1 MSTQNKLE
9 GNLIDKQRQ
18 LEEQNRVLREENK
31 QLRADIAEALFKLKE
46 QIAIE
51 DRYEES
57 QSRFETIFSQSKLG
71 NKIIAP
77 DLKIIQVNKSLQD
90 MLGYSEQELVGS
102 KVIDFAHPDFV
113 HHWVD
118 LQEHLWTRQ
127 IPSFQIETCL
137 IKKDGAGL
145 WVQVTSMIFRDNG
158 ANLGYTIVENIKDRK
173 ALEQNLKKLY
183 EAQETILHMVAH
195 DLKNP
200 INNISLLTEY
210 LKENLVNSKDL
221 VVEEKKESLTFIG
234 LISETCKKAFA
245 IIKDLLFIGDM
256 NPNAYFEKTELNGFF
271 QTELAALGVD
281 AKKKGV
287 EVSFSYPELP
297 VYANINQ
304 EKFSR
309 VMENLLS
316 NAVKFTKPGGKVD
329 ITLTEQGKYALLH
342 VKDNGIGI
350 PEKLKSTV
358 FDKFTNANRQGTEG
372 ESTTGLGLFIVKQIV
387 NLHQGRIW
395 MESQENVGT
404 SFFIEL
410 ERSQD

>member
-1 MSTQNKLE
+1 MSTQNEREESSNDKL
-9 GNLIDKQRQ
+9 RQ
-18 LEEQNRVLREENK
+18 LEEENRVLRLENR
-31 QLRADIAEALFKLKE
+31 QLRTDIADALFKLKE

-51 DRYEES
+51 ERYEES

-77 DLKIIQVNKSLQD
+77 DLRIIQVNESLMN
-90 MLGYSEQELVGS
+90 MLGYSEEKLVGS
-102 KVIDFAHPDFV
+102 KVVDFAHPDFI

-118 LQEHLWTRQ
+118 LQDNLWTKK

-137 IKKDGAGL
+137 IKKDGTSL

-158 ANLGYTIVENIKDRK
+158 ATLGYTIVENIKERK
-173 ALEQNLKKLY
+173 ALEQNLHKLY

-210 LKENLVNSKDL
+210 LKENLENSKDL
-221 VVEEKKESLTFIG
+221 VVEEKKESLTFID

-256 NPNAYFEKTELNGFF
+256 NPNVQFEKTELNTFL

-287 EVSFSYPELP
+287 EVSLHHPNSPL
-297 VYANINQ
+297 YANINT

-309 VMENLLS
+309 VLENLLS
-316 NAVKFTKPGGKVD
+316 NAVKFTKPGGKVN
-329 ITLTEQGKYALLH
+329 ISLTEQGNKALLL
-342 VKDNGIGI
+342 VRDNGIGI
-350 PEKLKSTV
+350 PEKLKATV
-358 FDKFTNANRQGTEG
+358 FDKFTDANRRGTEG

-387 NLHQGRIW
+387 DLHHGKIW
-395 MESQENVGT
+395 MESQENEGT

>member
-1 MSTQNKLE
+1 MSTQNEREESSNDKLH
-9 GNLIDKQRQ
+9 Q
-18 LEEQNRVLREENK
+18 LENENRVLRLENR
-31 QLRADIAEALFKLKE
+31 QLRSDMAEALFKLKE
-46 QIAIE
+46 QVAIE
-51 DRYEES
+51 DRYQES

-77 DLKIIQVNKSLQD
+77 DLRIIQVNESLINI
-90 MLGYSEQELVGS
+90 LGYSEEELVGS

-113 HHWVD
+113 HHWLD
-118 LQEHLWTRQ
+118 MQDSLWTKK

-137 IKKDGAGL
+137 IKKDGTGL

-158 ANLGYTIVENIKDRK
+158 ATLGYTIVENIKERK
-173 ALEQNLKKLY
+173 VLEQNLQKLY

-200 INNISLLTEY
+200 INNISLLTDY
-210 LKENLVNSKDL
+210 LKENLEKSQEL
-221 VVEEKKESLTFIG
+221 VVEEKKENLTFIG

-256 NPNAYFEKTELNGFF
+256 NPNVRFEKTELNTFL
-271 QTELAALGVD
+271 QTELAALGVE

-287 EVSFSYPELP
+287 EVDSVHPGLP
-297 VYANINQ
+297 VYAHINP

-309 VMENLLS
+309 VLENLLS
-316 NAVKFTKPGGKVD
+316 NAVKFTKPGGKVT
-329 ITLTEQGKYALLH
+329 ISLTEQGNKALLH

-350 PEKLKSTV
+350 PEKLKATV

-387 NLHQGRIW
+387 DLHHGKIW
-395 MESQENVGT
+395 MESQENEGT